1 MMTMAGSGTSRR
13 RPVCPQ
19 NCKTCPCLPKKAVR
33 TGGDVAGNT
42 CYFKTSDDSNRPRH
56 GIHMS
61 PQEIGNGARGR
72 YLRDMS
78 TWCEICTVYADRH
91 LSSSHNNPRCRW
103 MDALSI
109 FLTMN
114 TVPRMFAAT
123 VYICIHPFA
132 RTRRESHARL
142 AKASLMYYYGLRTC
156 FVGRKVL

>member
-1 MMTMAGSGTSRR
+1 MSDDDHGRQWDISPSSSLSPKLQDMPLPAQKSCKNRR
-13 RPVCPQ
+13 RRGKYMLFQDKRRLQPAEAWYTYVSP
-19 NCKTCPCLPKKAVR
+19 KRLEMAPGEDTCETCLLGVK
-33 TGGDVAGNT
+33 
-42 CYFKTSDDSNRPRH
+42 Y
-56 GIHMS
+56 
-61 PQEIGNGARGR
+61 
-72 YLRDMS
+72 
-78 TWCEICTVYADRH
+78 VYADRY